1 MAKNNNNNA
10 PAPAPAVVEAPAV
23 QGGFVIETGVEI
35 PKAKKSGAWNFLK
48 DLQVGQS
55 FFISG
60 EGYREKARQAY
71 QSARKTHN
79 ISLTQ
84 RELTEGEVTGI
95 RLWRVAEKTA

>member
-1 MAKNNNNNA
+1 MARNTNNNSNEGS
-10 PAPAPAVVEAPAV
+10 AVVASSEFIIEKGVAV
-23 QGGFVIETGVEI
+23 

-48 DLQVGQS
+48 DMEVGDS

-60 EGYREKARQAY
+60 EGYKDKARQAY

-84 RELTEGEVTGI
+84 RELTEGGIVGI
-95 RLWRVAEKTA
+95 RLWRVAEKSA

>member
-1 MAKNNNNNA
+1 MKKNNNNTNSNEGT
-10 PAPAPAVVEAPAV
+10 AVVASSEFTI
-23 QGGFVIETGVEI
+23 QKGVEV

-48 DLQVGQS
+48 DMEVGDS

-60 EGYREKARQAY
+60 EGYKDKARQAY

-84 RELTEGEVTGI
+84 RELTEGDAVGI
-95 RLWRVAEKTA
+95 RLWRVAEKASA